1 VTTLASTRLS
11 ISIAPKRFAG
21 PSRCSFS
28 SPKNGIIHSRLLL
41 ACPCRLQSSQ
51 LAEKS
56 AWHFD
61 VSTGLKRVLGRELI
75 TDDEVAILE
84 MVKNSFDASADRVAI
99 WFGPQSIVI
108 ADNGIGM
115 SFNDLHSKWL
125 FVAYSAKRPENT
137 SKDYR
142 DRAAERGHFA
152 GSKGVGRFSS
162 DRLGEELV
170 LQTRPANPKATTVHS
185 LFVDWNSFEHD
196 DTQHFEKIPVS
207 YSTSS
212 EFELPD
218 ELRRFGASL
227 SHGTVIQIRKLRR
240 PWDRD
245 RLLALKSSLAKL
257 INPFGDEV
265 DKFAISII
273 APAEMQQD
281 EAAKANAKEAGEKVI
296 PGKLVNGR
304 VGNFIFSA
312 LKEKTTFIEVEI
324 SDGLIRTALRDR
336 GELIYRVQEA
346 NTYSHLNRSGF
357 RCEIYY
363 LNQSA
368 KLTFARRI
376 GVPSV
381 RFGSVFVFRNG
392 FRVYPIGDENDD
404 WFGLTAESSRL
415 QALPWN
421 S

>member
-1 VTTLASTRLS
+1 
-11 ISIAPKRFAG
+11 
-21 PSRCSFS
+21 
-28 SPKNGIIHSRLLL
+28 
-41 ACPCRLQSSQ
+41 LQSSQ

-312 LKEKTTFIEVEI
+312 LKEAEP
-324 SDGLIRTALRDR
+324 
-336 GELIYRVQEA
+336 
-346 NTYSHLNRSGF
+346 NRRYPDAARKSQF
-357 RCEIYY
+357 R
-363 LNQSA
+363 
-368 KLTFARRI
+368 
-376 GVPSV
+376 
-381 RFGSVFVFRNG
+381 
-392 FRVYPIGDENDD
+392 
-404 WFGLTAESSRL
+404 RL
-415 QALPWN
+415 V
-421 S
+421 